1 MEEIRK
7 QARRCIVV
15 IDGWIAA
22 GDESFVIPDAPKAR
36 SGIRKQKD
44 ICWIPGPQLR
54 CVPE

>member
-1 MEEIRK
+1 MEKIRK